1 MAAIETIVV
10 PDTMLWGAHGMSPAA
25 LQWRVQLSRLNFFHP
40 RRPSLARGVL
50 LALGA
55 MAVSLRL
62 AGFPQAEAF
71 RPSPWQVLLAPVVLL
86 AMFDTAR
93 CLRRRWSFYHAG
105 VLLLLYAELMILALV
120 LFLWLYL

>member
-1 MAAIETIVV
+1 M
-10 PDTMLWGAHGMSPAA
+10 P
-25 LQWRVQLSRLNFFHP
+25 RFNFFQP
-40 RRPSLARGVL
+40 RRTSLARGVL

-71 RPSPWQVLLAPVVLL
+71 HSSPWHVLLAPVVFWG
-86 AMFDTAR
+86 MIDTAR